1 MRRGQPEAC
10 AWIDA
15 QAIPL
20 LAAIKGLHID
30 FGQALTWLIEVAAGQ
45 AEVDAILGRLRH
57 RAVGLRRCEA
67 IGRG

>member
-10 AWIDA
+10 AWIDV

-20 LAAIKGLHID
+20 LVAIKGLRFD
-30 FGQALTWLIEVAAGQ
+30 FGQARTWLIEVAAGR

-57 RAVGLRRCEA
+57 RAVA
-67 IGRG
+67 